1 MIVKSCATLNLKW
14 FTFLL
19 CSDVDSIFSGY
30 SIYRTLHV
38 SPEQELDNQTV
49 LLGDESSIDSTV
61 TTPTLVVCQYTSIAY
76 KPIAALPHA
85 RR

>member
-1 MIVKSCATLNLKW
+1 MIEKSCATLNLKW
-14 FTFLL
+14 FTFLF
-19 CSDVDSIFSGY
+19 CSDVDSTFSGY

-49 LLGDESSIDSTV
+49 LLDKSSIDSTV
-61 TTPTLVVCQYTSIAY
+61 TMPSLVVCQYTSVAY
-76 KPIAALPHA
+76 QRIAALPHA